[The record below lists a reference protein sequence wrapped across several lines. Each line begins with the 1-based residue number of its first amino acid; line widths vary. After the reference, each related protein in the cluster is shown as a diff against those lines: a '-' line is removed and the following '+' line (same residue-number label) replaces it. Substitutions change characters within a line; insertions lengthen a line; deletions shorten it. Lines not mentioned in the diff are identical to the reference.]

1 MTVRET
7 NKAPGPMRV
16 PMSVVKA
23 AHADGRVEGIVIGLK
38 MALDFI
44 GRCKDKGEAE
54 MMVRA
59 ALASAQ
65 MPDAN
70 Y

>member
-1 MTVRET
+1 MTTSET
-7 NKAPGPMRV
+7 NEAAGPMRV

-23 AHADGRVEGIVIGLK
+23 AHKDGRVEGIVVGLE
-38 MALDFI
+38 MALNFI

-59 ALASAQ
+59 ALASAK

>member
-1 MTVRET
+1 MATHET
-7 NKAPGPMRV
+7 NEAPGPIRV

-23 AHADGRVEGIVIGLK
+23 AHKDGRVEGIVVGLE
-38 MALDFI
+38 MALRFL
-44 GRCKDKGEAE
+44 GKCKDKGEAE

-59 ALASAQ
+59 ALASAM
-65 MPDAN
+65 MPDAD